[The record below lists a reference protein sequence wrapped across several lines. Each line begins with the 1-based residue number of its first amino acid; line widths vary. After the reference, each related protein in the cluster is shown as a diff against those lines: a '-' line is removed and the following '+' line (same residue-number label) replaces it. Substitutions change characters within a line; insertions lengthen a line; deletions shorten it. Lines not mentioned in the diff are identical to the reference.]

1 MGKGAKMRAFVDNSM
16 TLSEGLYKT
25 RPIETLKDIVEYTT
39 SEYPKRIAYMY
50 KTSHKEPFKEL
61 TYGEFR
67 DKMNA
72 LGTELIHMGFK
83 NSKIAVLGDNSY
95 RYALTYLTTVCGV
108 GTIVPIDKNLEID
121 EIENLVSRAD
131 VEIIF
136 TDIKLIE
143 KLKPLLERNA
153 KLKNLV
159 VMNDSYYESQDERIL
174 SQDEIIDRGMARLVD
189 KDYTYIDAVV
199 QPDDLSTILFTSGT
213 TGLAKGVMLSHRNLA
228 TNVMNT
234 SKMFNIPRKGR
245 VLDVLPM
252 HHAYEMSCTV
262 LTGFYQAATVVIC
275 EGLKHLQ
282 GNFVEAECSVM
293 LGVPLVFENIHKK
306 IFRQAE
312 KQGKAESLQKGLE
325 LSKKLGLSKI
335 KAVNKRLF
343 KSIQGVFG
351 KNLYCL
357 IAGGAAINPEVIEDF
372 RAMGIPII
380 QGYGMTENAPLIT
393 VNPVKQC
400 KPASVGPAIPGT
412 EVRIINSDDEGNG
425 EIIVRG
431 PSVMLGYYNDPE
443 NTAETIID
451 GWLHTGDYGY
461 MDEDGY
467 LYITGRKKNVIITK
481 TGKNIFPEEIEYY
494 LLLED
499 DIAET
504 IVYGKENMIE
514 GDLLC
519 TAIIQPDFKNLAAK
533 GITEDEDI
541 YRRIR
546 EIVDEVNAKVP
557 LYKKIRRI
565 EVRENDFIKTTTL
578 KIKRQVP
585 ENYEYKF
592 DDRTFDENRR
602 F

>member
-1 MGKGAKMRAFVDNSM
+1 
-16 TLSEGLYKT
+16 
-25 RPIETLKDIVEYTT
+25 
-39 SEYPKRIAYMY
+39 
-50 KTSHKEPFKEL
+50 
-61 TYGEFR
+61 
-67 DKMNA
+67 
-72 LGTELIHMGFK
+72 
-83 NSKIAVLGDNSY
+83 
-95 RYALTYLTTVCGV
+95 
-108 GTIVPIDKNLEID
+108 
-121 EIENLVSRAD
+121 
-131 VEIIF
+131 
-136 TDIKLIE
+136 
-143 KLKPLLERNA
+143 
-153 KLKNLV
+153 
-159 VMNDSYYESQDERIL
+159 
-174 SQDEIIDRGMARLVD
+174 
-189 KDYTYIDAVV
+189 
-199 QPDDLSTILFTSGT
+199 
-213 TGLAKGVMLSHRNLA
+213 
-228 TNVMNT
+228 
-234 SKMFNIPRKGR
+234 
-245 VLDVLPM
+245 
-252 HHAYEMSCTV
+252 
-262 LTGFYQAATVVIC
+262 
-275 EGLKHLQ
+275 
-282 GNFVEAECSVM
+282 
-293 LGVPLVFENIHKK
+293 
-306 IFRQAE
+306 
-312 KQGKAESLQKGLE
+312 
-325 LSKKLGLSKI
+325 
-335 KAVNKRLF
+335 
-343 KSIQGVFG
+343 
-351 KNLYCL
+351 
-357 IAGGAAINPEVIEDF
+357 
-372 RAMGIPII
+372 MGIPII
-380 QGYGMTENAPLIT
+380 QGYGMTESAPLIT
-393 VNPVKQC
+393 VNPVKHC

-431 PSVMLGYYNDPE
+431 PSLMLGYYNDPE

-519 TAIIQPDFKNLAAK
+519 TAIIQPDFKSLEAK

-578 KIKRQVP
+578 KVKMHVP

>member
-1 MGKGAKMRAFVDNSM
+1 
-16 TLSEGLYKT
+16 
-25 RPIETLKDIVEYTT
+25 
-39 SEYPKRIAYMY
+39 MY

-83 NSKIAVLGDNSY
+83 NSKVAVLGDNSY

-131 VEIIF
+131 VEILF

-143 KLKPLLERNA
+143 KLKTLLERST

-174 SQDEIIDRGMARLVD
+174 SQDELIDRGMARLVD

-199 QPDDLSTILFTSGT
+199 HPDDLSTILFTSGT

-228 TNVMNT
+228 ANVMNT
-234 SKMFNIPRKGR
+234 SKMFNIPNKRR

-262 LTGFYQAATVVIC
+262 LTSFYQAATVVIC

-282 GNFVEAECSVM
+282 GNFVEAECAVM

-380 QGYGMTENAPLIT
+380 QGYGMTESAPLIT
-393 VNPVKQC
+393 VNPVKHC

-431 PSVMLGYYNDPE
+431 PSLMLGYYNDPE

-519 TAIIQPDFKNLAAK
+519 TAIIQPDFKSLEAK

-578 KIKRQVP
+578 KVKRHVP

>member
-1 MGKGAKMRAFVDNSM
+1 
-16 TLSEGLYKT
+16 
-25 RPIETLKDIVEYTT
+25 
-39 SEYPKRIAYMY
+39 
-50 KTSHKEPFKEL
+50 
-61 TYGEFR
+61 
-67 DKMNA
+67 
-72 LGTELIHMGFK
+72 
-83 NSKIAVLGDNSY
+83 
-95 RYALTYLTTVCGV
+95 
-108 GTIVPIDKNLEID
+108 
-121 EIENLVSRAD
+121 
-131 VEIIF
+131 
-136 TDIKLIE
+136 
-143 KLKPLLERNA
+143 
-153 KLKNLV
+153 
-159 VMNDSYYESQDERIL
+159 MNDSYYESQDERIL
-174 SQDEIIDRGMARLVD
+174 SQDELIDRGMARLVD

-199 QPDDLSTILFTSGT
+199 HPDDLSTILFTSGT

-228 TNVMNT
+228 ANVMNT
-234 SKMFNIPRKGR
+234 SKMFNIPKKGR

-262 LTGFYQAATVVIC
+262 LTSFYQAATVVIC

-282 GNFVEAECSVM
+282 GNFVEAECAVM

-380 QGYGMTENAPLIT
+380 QGYGMTESAPLIT
-393 VNPVKQC
+393 VNPVKHC

-431 PSVMLGYYNDPE
+431 PSLMLGYYNDPE

-519 TAIIQPDFKNLAAK
+519 TAIIQPEFKSLEAK

-578 KIKRQVP
+578 KVKRHVP